1 MRKPNFF
8 IVGAPKSGTTALYH
22 YLKLHPDIFLPEVK
36 EPHFF
41 GADLYF
47 KKNWY
52 NNDEHQYLSYFEGA
66 KNEKR
71 VGEASTSYLYSLR
84 AAEEIKKF
92 SPKADIIIILR
103 SPPDMM
109 YSLHSEMLFD
119 CREDIHD
126 FKKALEAGKKDKKK
140 NISRRKNKRKWL
152 YYRDAA
158 KYSGQVKRYIDI
170 FGPQKVH
177 IIIFDDFIKDTER
190 EYAKVLEFLKVDKI
204 KIDFNKIN
212 TDTNTNPNKRARI
225 WILQKFI
232 EEPPSLLRTV
242 SKYLIPQKTRY
253 RFVKRATKLN
263 TKYQPRVPLDNKLRQ
278 SLLKEFRPEIDRLGR
293 LIHRDLSF
301 WYKQ

>member
-22 YLKLHPDIFLPEVK
+22 YLKLHPDIFLPKIK

-41 GADLYF
+41 GDDLYF

-52 NNDEHQYLSYFEGA
+52 NNDERKYLSNFEEA
-66 KNEKR
+66 KKEKR

-84 AAEEIKKF
+84 AAEEIKEF
-92 SPKADIIIILR
+92 SPKADIIIMLR
-103 SPPDMM
+103 NPPDMM

-119 CREDIHD
+119 CREDIRD
-126 FKKALEAGKKDKKK
+126 FKKALEAGKRDKKR

-158 KYSGQVKRYIDI
+158 KYYIQVKRYIDT
-170 FGPQKVH
+170 FGPERVH
-177 IIIFDDFIKDTER
+177 IVIFEDFIKDPER
-190 EYAKVLEFLKVDKI
+190 EYFKVLEFLKVDNI
-204 KIDFNKIN
+204 KIDFNKIS
-212 TDTNTNPNKRARI
+212 TKTLTNPNKRSRI

-232 EEPPSLLRTV
+232 EEPPGFLRTV
-242 SKYLIPQKTRY
+242 SKYLIPQKIRY
-253 RFVKRATKLN
+253 QFIKTATKFN
-263 TKYQPRVPLDNKLRQ
+263 TKYQPRSPLDKKLRQ
-278 SLLKEFRPEIDRLGR
+278 SLLKEFRPEIDKLSK
-293 LIHRDLSF
+293 LIHRDLSI

>member
-1 MRKPNFF
+1 MRKPDFF

-22 YLKLHPDIFLPEVK
+22 YLKLHPDVFLSEVK

-47 KKNWY
+47 KKIWY
-52 NNDEHQYLSYFEGA
+52 NNDERQYLSYFEGV

-103 SPPDMM
+103 NPPDMM

-119 CREDIHD
+119 CREDIQD
-126 FKKALEAGKKDKKK
+126 FKQALEAGKRDKKK

-158 KYSGQVKRYIDI
+158 KYSGQVKRYLDI

-212 TDTNTNPNKRARI
+212 TDTNTNPNKKARI

-232 EEPPSLLRTV
+232 EEPPSLLRAV

-253 RFVKRATKLN
+253 QFIKRATRLN
-263 TKYQPRVPLDNKLRQ
+263 TKYQPRVPLDKKLRQ
-278 SLLKEFRPEIDRLGR
+278 SLLKEFRPEIDKLSKLVRK
-293 LIHRDLSF
+293 DLSF
-301 WYKQ
+301 WYKE